1 MFAEE
6 KREVIKRELEL
17 CGYFCIISS
26 EKMTAQE
33 AYRLYRGR
41 DISEK
46 LFRSDKS
53 FLGSRSQR
61 VHSNDATQAKT
72 FIEFVALIVRNRFYN
87 LLKAQMQRLQT
98 RQNTMTVPG
107 AIRELEK
114 IEMTKR
120 NGAQY
125 ILDYALTKTQK
136 MILQSFGMSAEDAVS
151 RVAEIARKL
160 AESQNEIT
168 EEQREE
174 DDAQT
179 EVDEL
184 Y

>member
-1 MFAEE
+1 MEF
-6 KREVIKRELEL
+6 K
-17 CGYFCIISS
+17 SS
-26 EKMTAQE
+26 
-33 AYRLYRGR
+33 
-41 DISEK
+41 
-46 LFRSDKS
+46 
-53 FLGSRSQR
+53 
-61 VHSNDATQAKT
+61 
-72 FIEFVALIVRNRFYN
+72 LIVRNRFYN

-160 AESQNEIT
+160 AENQNEIT

>member
-1 MFAEE
+1 MRSHTNEGVEGRIFTQFIALIIRNKIYTALQEE
-6 KREVIKRELEL
+6 N
-17 CGYFCIISS
+17 
-26 EKMTAQE
+26 
-33 AYRLYRGR
+33 
-41 DISEK
+41 EK
-46 LFRSDKS
+46 LEK
-53 FLGSRSQR
+53 
-61 VHSNDATQAKT
+61 K
-72 FIEFVALIVRNRFYN
+72 
-87 LLKAQMQRLQT
+87 
-98 RQNTMTVPG
+98 QNYMTVPA

-136 MILQSFGMSAEDAVS
+136 MILQSLGMSAEDAVS